1 MQLSGAYRGQMTD
14 EVRQALASDPTI
26 DITTT
31 GRNSGEP
38 RRIEIWMLAIE
49 DRFFITGTPGP
60 RGWLANIKTNPRVVV
75 HMKNGMQ
82 ADLVAWAHVVDDEA
96 TRRRVL
102 SDDAASWYRTQHPLD
117 VLVAASPMVE
127 LRLDEDY

>member
-1 MQLSGAYRGQMTD
+1 MSD
-14 EVRQALASDPTI
+14 EVRRALAGDPTI
-26 DITTT
+26 DLTTT

-60 RGWLANIKTNPRVVV
+60 RGWLANIKTDPWVVV
-75 HMKNGMQ
+75 HMKNGMS
-82 ADLVAWAHVVDDEA
+82 ADLVAWAHVVEDEA

-102 SDDAASWYRTQHPLD
+102 SDDAASWYRSQQPLD
-117 VLVAASPMVE
+117 VLVASAPMVE